1 MTHKP
6 NETRRI
12 ASLTDLQSA
21 ASGRRRS
28 RSKDRSR
35 IAPRKSLSHRNR
47 SFAADDAQSAN
58 DVQINE
64 VRRMA
69 PPTNLR
75 SAASW
80 HRRRRQFTDRTEKI
94 AFSLKSVLC
103 RRRLPHEERKK
114 PSSSAASAAAHAARP
129 IAYGVLSPLAR
140 YWRPLA
146 NAESLRLIKTRFVT
160 IPPTKTIR
168 RSLIKQC
175 YQIPEFP
182 NRKVP

>member
-6 NETRRI
+6 NEKRRI

-28 RSKDRSR
+28 RSRTVHGSRRENRFLIKVGPLPPTTRNQRTTYKSTKNGGWLRRPISGPLPRGTAVVDRSR
-35 IAPRKSLSHRNR
+35 I
-47 SFAADDAQSAN
+47 
-58 DVQINE
+58 
-64 VRRMA
+64 
-69 PPTNLR
+69 
-75 SAASW
+75 
-80 HRRRRQFTDRTEKI
+80 RTEKI
-94 AFSLKSVLC
+94 AFSLKSVLSPPTITA
-103 RRRLPHEERKK
+103 RKRTKK

-160 IPPTKTIR
+160 YTMAL
-168 RSLIKQC
+168 S
-175 YQIPEFP
+175 
-182 NRKVP
+182 RK